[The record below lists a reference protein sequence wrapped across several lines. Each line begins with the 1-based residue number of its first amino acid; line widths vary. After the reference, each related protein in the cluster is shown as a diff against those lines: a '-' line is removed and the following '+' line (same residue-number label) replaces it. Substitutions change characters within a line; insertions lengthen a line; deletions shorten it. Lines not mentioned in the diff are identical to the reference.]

1 MRKAALVA
9 ALVLAPAVVGAQQTI
24 ITPGGHVISG
34 SSSSQTTVTPGAQV
48 ITTTPQTPVTGTVV
62 QVDPSRQ
69 VIVLD
74 GGRTLQITGDSQI
87 MADGRPVVLQNVQ
100 PGSTITVVS
109 GGQLPAREIV
119 SFEITDVDRDGELT
133 LRAPDGDEFEMRV
146 SPAMASRLKR
156 GDTLQVE
163 ITGPGAPYP
172 AASPRLR

>member
-9 ALVLAPAVVGAQQTI
+9 AFVLAPAVAGAQQQTI
-24 ITPGGHVISG
+24 ITPGGQVISG
-34 SSSSQTTVTPGAQV
+34 PSSSQTTVTPGAQV
-48 ITTTPQTPVTGTVV
+48 ITTTPTPVTGTVV

-74 GGRTLQITGDSQI
+74 GGRTLQVTGDSQI
-87 MADGRPVVLQNVQ
+87 TVDGRPVVLQNVQ

-109 GGQLPAREIV
+109 SSQLPAREIV

>member
-9 ALVLAPAVVGAQQTI
+9 ALVLAPAVAGAQQTV

-34 SSSSQTTVTPGAQV
+34 SSSSQTTVTPGTQV

-74 GGRTLQITGDSQI
+74 GGRTLQITGDSRI
-87 MADGRPVVLQNVQ
+87 MVDGRPVILQNVQ

-109 GGQLPAREIV
+109 GVQPPAREVV
-119 SFEITDVDRDGELT
+119 SFEITDVDADGELT

-163 ITGPGAPYP
+163 ISGPGAPYP